1 MTIQEIAKQ
10 LKEVIDQIKVIAAAV
25 TAQLGDDVKVQVP
38 DFVPGWSGDSVA
50 YALGDVVT
58 YENLFYRCIHAHT
71 SQATWMPNAAFTEW
85 AEILVPLD
93 AAGKQ
98 CAILEWKQPSSTD
111 PYKTGDKVSFNG
123 VYYKSTIDNNSWGPV
138 GSSNPYADGWEV
150 TDASL

>member
-10 LKEVIDQIKVIAAAV
+10 LKEVIDQIKIIAAAV

-38 DFVPGWSGDSVA
+38 DFVPDWSGDSVA

-98 CAILEWKQPSSTD
+98 CAILEWKQPSSTN
-111 PYKTGDKVSFNG
+111 PYKTG
-123 VYYKSTIDNNSWGPV
+123 DNNSWGPV